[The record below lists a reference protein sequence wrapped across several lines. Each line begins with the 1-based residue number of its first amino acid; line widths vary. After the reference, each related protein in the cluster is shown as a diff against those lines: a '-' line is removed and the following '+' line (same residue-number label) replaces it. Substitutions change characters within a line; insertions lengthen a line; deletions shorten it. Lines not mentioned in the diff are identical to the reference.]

1 MSFRRGE
8 EEVTDEGVSEINW
21 DIEDEEEE
29 EDEVVQQ
36 EPEAVGEPA
45 CCMDPCESMPGSA
58 MITLPCGHTI
68 HNSCLYIKLIRAT
81 GKVEACP
88 SCNDNQLATLCSIV
102 ASAKNACTVRRPDG
116 STYVTAATAPAK
128 PGTDLHHLS
137 RRAAQE
143 KQRSLQ
149 PSAGYGAST
158 APLANSMPS
167 HLKGG
172 YGNKLS
178 GVSAS
183 YARGIQNQSAYH
195 AEQQHGSRTLDQ
207 VHAQQMGE
215 FGANRARG
223 LTAFAKRAQGTRLN
237 GSMARG
243 W

>member
-1 MSFRRGE
+1 MSYHEGDELTRME
-8 EEVTDEGVSEINW
+8 DEGVQDINW
-21 DIEDEEEE
+21 DIESEGDEEEM
-29 EDEVVQQ
+29 
-36 EPEAVGEPA
+36 EAAVATDPA

-58 MITLPCGHTI
+58 MLTLPCGHTI
-68 HNSCLYIKLIRAT
+68 HNSCLYVKLIRAA
-81 GKVEACP
+81 GKVETCP
-88 SCNDNQLATLCSIV
+88 SCGDNQLATLCSIV

-137 RRAAQE
+137 KRAAVE

-149 PSAGYGAST
+149 RSAGYGAP
-158 APLANSMPS
+158 APAANSMPG

-195 AEQQHGSRTLDQ
+195 ADQQHGSRTLDQ

-215 FGANRARG
+215 FEANRARG
-223 LTAFAKRAQGTRLN
+223 LTAFSKRAQGTRLN